1 MVSHFRFL
9 VGSSTRW
16 IDHLRWENP
25 RESSG
30 GGGLV
35 GPWVRWWSTI
45 GYHRYNV
52 YNHQVSAIPCSL
64 WPIFESQ
71 SQLGPSQQLS
81 IHIDTK
87 LPTREDEQA
96 VSMVMLAPWPGRLL
110 DRHWLVVQCQ
120 CAHLEKWW
128 TSSMGFGWHPIYEME
143 NNPFM
148 FETTKQYTFLWLSWR
163 NTPIRDHML
172 GDHSH
177 AIDAICAMIIPC
189 HDNHGN
195 HQRTGMVYS
204 QTQPVGWSVF
214 ETTKKK
220 GGTYPSHR
228 SIGVV
233 FRENQ

>member
-30 GGGLV
+30 GGGLL

-148 FETTKQYTFLWLSWR
+148 FETTKQYTFLWL
-163 NTPIRDHML
+163 MEE
-172 GDHSH
+172 HSDQGSH
-177 AIDAICAMIIPC
+177 
-189 HDNHGN
+189 
-195 HQRTGMVYS
+195 
-204 QTQPVGWSVF
+204 VGWPLSCHRCDLCYDHPMSWQSWESPANWDGLF
-214 ETTKKK
+214 SNTTSRVVCIWNHEKKK
-220 GGTYPSHR
+220 VAHTLH
-228 SIGVV
+228 IGQLV
-233 FRENQ
+233 